1 MITAKD
7 HFLSAAMDCVGAR
20 FRLQGRDPAYGL
32 DCVGLIAYCARAAG
46 CTVSDKFDYDVTTD
60 ATILAAHLLE
70 SGFVKKEQGLLEPA
84 DVVLFSFFG
93 SPNHAAISTASGI
106 IHADMRLRK
115 VVHHRLAPTWRA
127 ALTNI
132 YTLRE
137 SK

>member
-32 DCVGLIAYCARAAG
+32 DCVGLISYCARAAG
-46 CTVSDKFDYDVTTD
+46 CKVVDKLNYDVTTD
-60 ATILAAHLLE
+60 PAILACHLQE
-70 SGFVKKEQGLLEPA
+70 SGFYKKEHGFLEPA
-84 DVVLFSFFG
+84 DVVIFSFFG

-106 IHADMRLRK
+106 VHADMRLRK
-115 VVHHRLAPTWRA
+115 VVHHRLASSWRT

-137 SK
+137 SN